1 MGQSKSA
8 EWSFF
13 LLPIEYIYIYIYF
26 VSRNGEIAGL
36 ENELVGYVFGKKK
49 ATEVAHL

>member
-1 MGQSKSA
+1 MGQWKSA

-13 LLPIEYIYIYIYF
+13 LLPIEF
-26 VSRNGEIAGL
+26 FFFLVSRNGEIAGL